1 MTTKIQDGTS
11 SSRSGPVRSGMAA
24 LIGTTIEFYEFGIYG
39 LLAPTIAP
47 LFFPDADPTA
57 ALLATFLLFA
67 IAFAIRP
74 IGGIVLGRIGDATG
88 RKNVLMATIV
98 GMGIATA
105 AIGLLPTYVQ
115 IGVLAPVLLLVCRLV
130 QGFFTGGE
138 QVGASTYVTES
149 VQDGKRGFYGAF
161 MPTGV
166 ALGLGSASLVTGI
179 TSSLTTDAQMSDWGW
194 RVPFLVSVPLIV
206 VAILIRRH
214 ITESEEY
221 LELAASGHRET
232 SPVRETFRSHRGAL
246 ARVVLIG
253 YGQNVGYW
261 VGITFMSTFL
271 IKFQGYSQSSVL
283 WLVTF
288 TTLGLAI
295 CMPLW
300 GLLSDRIGRKPIL
313 LGGFLGYAILSFPM
327 MSLMTRENFALAAT
341 AFVVLALPFPMVQ
354 SMCYSIYTEQ
364 FPAPVRYTG
373 MAISYNFATIIGAG
387 LSPYLAT
394 LLISSTGWDLAPS
407 MLLTAGAVV
416 SLVTL
421 GVFTAVSPGTRKAE
435 ASNSLPTALPESADA
450 TTRQD

>member
-1 MTTKIQDGTS
+1 
-11 SSRSGPVRSGMAA
+11 MAA

-47 LFFPDADPTA
+47 LFFPSADPTA

-67 IAFAIRP
+67 IAFLIRP
-74 IGGIVLGRIGDATG
+74 LGGIVLGRIGDATG

-105 AIGLLPTYVQ
+105 AIGLLPTYAT

-149 VQDGKRGFYGAF
+149 VPDGKRGFFGAF

-179 TSSLTTDAQMSDWGW
+179 TASATTDSQMSDWGW
-194 RVPFLVSVPLIV
+194 RIPFLVSVPLIV
-206 VAILIRRH
+206 AAILIRRH

-221 LELAASGHRET
+221 LELAASGNKET
-232 SPVRETFRSHRGAL
+232 APVRETFRSHKGAL
-246 ARVVLIG
+246 ARVILIG

-271 IKFQGYSQSSVL
+271 IQFEGYPQASVL

-288 TTLGLAI
+288 TTLGLAA

-300 GLLSDRIGRKPIL
+300 GLLSDKVGRKPIL
-313 LGGFLGYAILSFPM
+313 MAGFIGYAVLAFPM
-327 MSLMTRENFALAAT
+327 MTLMTKDSFALAAF

-354 SMCYSIYTEQ
+354 SMCYSMYTEQ

-394 LLISSTGWDLAPS
+394 LLIDTTGWELAPS
-407 MLLTAGAVV
+407 VLLGAGAVI
-416 SLVTL
+416 SAITL
-421 GVFTAVSPGTRKAE
+421 GAFTTVSKPI
-435 ASNSLPTALPESADA
+435 TARESAERA
-450 TTRQD
+450 ETPIATRQD